1 MLLKGTIY
9 ITTDINLCLSNLN
22 MCKTIIIADEPDN
35 YRIPQAIGGSLLLPP
50 YEAMTALIDGNDAE
64 FNMGYMDYLNNNP
77 SVYKFINII
86 LQALIAGTNIIFLID
101 SEGINFELSLR
112 EFFMTSFGILI
123 GDSSHVFSYDI
134 TYTPIIL
141 NRLYIS
147 DDISKETYLTLYPND
162 MDIEP
167 FFVSKL
173 SYEFN
178 IILND
183 IRIANEYFKK
193 YSKVLKNGG
202 IIRDVV
208 SRL

>member
-50 YEAMTALIDGNDAE
+50 YEAMTALINGNDAE

-123 GDSSHVFSYDI
+123 GDSGHVFSYDI

-162 MDIEP
+162 MNIEP

-178 IILND
+178 IIFND